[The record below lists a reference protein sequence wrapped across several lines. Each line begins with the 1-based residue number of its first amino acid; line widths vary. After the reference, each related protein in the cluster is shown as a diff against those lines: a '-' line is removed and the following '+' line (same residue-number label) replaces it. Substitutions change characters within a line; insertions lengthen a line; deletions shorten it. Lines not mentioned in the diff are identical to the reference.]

1 MYLVSVCIGRRV
13 PCQYCPLRV
22 SSHHIPCCP
31 AFPLPAFRSWEAHL
45 ERTKMVMSAWFLLR
59 LCSVFCGIDLW
70 LFQSLWPDCAF
81 ITHIPMNSGNY
92 RISWVMTSILRGNC
106 ILLQAWCSTHFLL
119 FSTFVSWLVHWKHGH
134 FFFFF
139 TVLIHSAGL
148 KRRSE
153 GQRLYLLSS
162 LEEKKITHYTFF
174 LLLPQFSFSSLGHVY
189 CTENPCRHGI
199 LLDSV
204 GAFISTWP
212 HGDKLSMGQS
222 ICFQ

>member
-1 MYLVSVCIGRRV
+1 MYLVSICIGRRV

-22 SSHHIPCCP
+22 SSHHIACCP

-70 LFQSLWPDCAF
+70 LFRSLWPDCAF

-119 FSTFVSWLVHWKHGH
+119 FSTFVSWLMHWKHGH
-134 FFFFF
+134 FPDLLKMIFPSLFFFF
-139 TVLIHSAGL
+139 F
-148 KRRSE
+148 
-153 GQRLYLLSS
+153 
-162 LEEKKITHYTFF
+162 FF
-174 LLLPQFSFSSLGHVY
+174 LLFWSIQLASRGGVKD
-189 CTENPCRHGI
+189 N
-199 LLDSV
+199 
-204 GAFISTWP
+204 AFICCL
-212 HGDKLSMGQS
+212 H
-222 ICFQ
+222 